1 MRHFIR
7 HPADIPIDVADT
19 GRFMRTSART
29 RNVSLGGISLRSATA
44 LEPGTIVMV
53 SIRYVEPPFETRA
66 NVVWCSP
73 RDGEFELGVEF
84 LSSEDA
90 FRARMVEQ
98 VCHIEHYRQEV
109 ERSEGRSLT
118 VEEAAREWIGM
129 YASHFPYVGPDDSG

>member
-19 GRFMRTSART
+19 GRFMRATARA
-29 RNVSLGGISLRSATA
+29 RNVSLGGISLTSPTA
-44 LEPGTIVMV
+44 MEPGTIVMV
-53 SIRYVEPPFETRA
+53 SISYVQPPFETKA
-66 NVVWCSP
+66 HVVWCSP

-109 ERSEGRSLT
+109 ERSEGRALT

-129 YASHFPYVGPDDSG
+129 YASHFPYTGPEEPS